1 MISHLTSIGAILAST
16 VFFLMGNGLMGTL
29 APVRAHLDGFS
40 SLALGLMGTGFF
52 AGFAAGCFAGPLLMA
67 RSGHIR
73 TFSVAASLTAVSVLA
88 LPILV
93 TPFAWF
99 ALRAVAG
106 LGIAI
111 LFTVIESWLNDRAGN
126 NNRGNILSLYV
137 VVNLVSL
144 IMGQWLFLL
153 GSPLSFELFTIGAMA
168 YCLCLMPVAVT
179 QLPQP
184 AAPPVPR
191 LNLRV
196 LFARAPVGAA
206 GCMTVGIANGAFW
219 TLAPVY
225 AQGLGFGSGDLALFM
240 TVFIAGGA
248 LVQWPV
254 GQISDG
260 VDRRWVIA
268 ALCTLAAGCG
278 LALGFTGW
286 YLLRV
291 PLVFFALVFTLGAAM
306 LPLYSLSIAH
316 ANDRL
321 PRAEFVQTSAGL
333 LMITALL
340 SIPGPLLAATV
351 MSLAGPYA
359 LFLFTAIAHAAMA
372 FFAFTRIRM
381 REAPPPESRDE
392 FAAMVP
398 GSPAAAALDPRA

>member
-1 MISHLTSIGAILAST
+1 MISHLSSIGAILAST

-40 SLALGLMGTGFF
+40 PLALGLMGTGFF

-67 RSGHIR
+67 RCGHIR

-99 ALRAVAG
+99 ALRAIAG

-126 NNRGNILSLYV
+126 DNRGHILSLYL

-144 IMGQWLFLL
+144 IMGQWLLLL
-153 GSPLSFELFTIGAMA
+153 GSPTSFELFTIGAMA

-191 LNLRV
+191 LNLRF

-225 AQGLGFGSGDLALFM
+225 AQGLGFGSSDLALFM

-260 VDRRWVIA
+260 MDRRWVIA
-268 ALCTLAAGCG
+268 ALCTVAASCG
-278 LALGFTGW
+278 LALGIAGW
-286 YLLRV
+286 FLLRV
-291 PLVFFALVFTLGAAM
+291 PLVFFALVFALGASM

-321 PRAEFVQTSAGL
+321 PRSEFVQTSAGL
-333 LMITALL
+333 LMIMALL

-372 FFAFTRIRM
+372 FFAFTRIRK
-381 REAPPPESRDE
+381 RDAPPAETRDE
-392 FAAMVP
+392 FASVVP
-398 GSPAAAALDPRA
+398 GSPAAAALDSRA